1 MNPENTVVRLCAQGM
16 TAEGEGRDSD
26 AETLFRQAWEA
37 ATDDY
42 EACVAAHYLA
52 RRQPTPED
60 TLHWNLAC
68 LAHADRVGDERVR
81 AFYPSL
87 HGAIGRAHLDLGRPD
102 EARPH
107 FEAAAERLSDLP
119 PGAYADWL
127 HLRIARGLRAT
138 FPEASDPLRPLLERL
153 CSRTDLESL
162 GVLLPPYL
170 TSLGRPEDEARL
182 TLALRM
188 LHAERRL
195 PVADQGALGELI
207 GRRAAA

>member
-1 MNPENTVVRLCAQGM
+1 MNPENTVVRLCTRGM
-16 TAEGEGRDSD
+16 TAEGEGRDAD
-26 AETLFRQAWEA
+26 AEALFRQAWDA

-60 TLHWNLAC
+60 TLYWNRVC
-68 LAHADRVGDERVR
+68 LARADRVGDERVR

-87 HGAIGRAHLDLGRPD
+87 HGAIARAHLELGRPD

-107 FEAAAERLSDLP
+107 FEAAAARLADLP

-127 HLRIARGLRAT
+127 RLRIARGLRAT
-138 FPEASDPLRPLLERL
+138 APETADPLRPLLKRL
-153 CSRTDLESL
+153 CSRRDLESL

-170 TSLGRPEDEARL
+170 ASLDRPEDEERL

-195 PVADQGALGELI
+195 PAADQSALGELI
-207 GRRAAA
+207 ALRAGA